1 MTMRPT
7 ISIMALALALHGSE
21 PVLAQS
27 VPDSVQIHEVIE
39 GYIVGWRT
47 ADADLLSRV
56 FATEGGVLL
65 WPSGEPGAETL
76 NGMTFGDILARGR
89 RPNPAYG
96 EHWKIRALDIVD
108 GKLAV
113 AKVDISREGGSYVD
127 YLVLYKL
134 GVGWRIVTKTYV
146 VR

>member
-1 MTMRPT
+1 MKTKIGTTMLT
-7 ISIMALALALHGSE
+7 LSLAAAGSA
-21 PVLAQS
+21 PGAAQAGA
-27 VPDSVQIHEVIE
+27 DSVEIREVVE

-47 ADADLLSRV
+47 ADEALLAQV
-56 FATEGGVLL
+56 FATDQGVIL
-65 WPSGEPGAETL
+65 WPSGDPGEETL
-76 NGMTFGDILARGR
+76 SGMTFGDLLARGR

-96 EHWKIRALDIVD
+96 ESWRIRELDIVD

-134 GVGWRIVTKTYV
+134 GGGWRIVTKTYV

>member
-1 MTMRPT
+1 MRLKPAV
-7 ISIMALALALHGSE
+7 SILALVCALHGPG

-47 ADADLLSRV
+47 ADANLLSRV
-56 FATEGGVLL
+56 FATDRGVLL
-65 WPSGEPGAETL
+65 WPSGDPGAETL
-76 NGMTFGDILARGR
+76 NGMTFEDILARGR

-96 EHWKIRALDIVD
+96 EQWKIRALDIVD